1 MDRVAPDPPFWRI
14 HMQQERKIIMKKKS
28 VSLLLALTLVF
39 SLFPAAAAE
48 EGEAVTPTPPS
59 WCPEEEYAVFPG
71 SAAYEPE
78 NWEIITQTR
87 AEVEWGAVNLGALP
101 LRWKFT
107 GLPNSYTVPTGEID
121 KNGREYAER
130 VDDFGVLLEKALVE
144 VRLLYIHDQYN
155 GPYWTTLSTVLE
167 DGGDEKL
174 ASLTDQQRYAV
185 LLWTARGILRYDGVG
200 EKLNKFLPYLMNYPQ
215 FTLETLTNSEIFTE
229 REKAS
234 LEKRVAQSW
243 EDYSSHIEILLDGQ
257 TLELDVFPEVKNER
271 TMVPIRAVAEAL
283 GADVEWVQDTQKIV
297 MTRAGVT
304 VTMTLNSTTA
314 AIDGETVEMDVA
326 PYATDGRTL
335 IPARYVAE
343 FFGQKVDWDGNRR
356 QVLIEEDKTVAGD
369 SNLEQWAVNMGLIRG
384 FIDSDANYGLPEPWG
399 RPIQFG
405 QYRRNEKEVKTV
417 RTALASPWNIANRD
431 SLIMLVQ
438 RMTPHGHNDDFQD
451 AAAVVNSLS
460 GTGLKE
466 LIARSPDTDKYMWL
480 YTKEISERWGEKG
493 ILAWDLSRMANLVQ
507 WGYVAG
513 YITYEEALKLIEPAV
528 QMTAE
533 TFSNWDEFYLT
544 YLDGYNWWARN
555 DVYTYRKMYEAALR
569 ETYENDPYGREMP
582 EDLPYWIAFPR
593 ASYYQYTMNRVDDT
607 LFETGVIG
615 LPEA

>member
-39 SLFPAAAAE
+39 SLFPAAAAAE
-48 EGEAVTPTPPS
+48 SGAVTPTPPS

-78 NWEIITQTR
+78 NWDIITQIR
-87 AEVEWGAVNLGALP
+87 SEVEWGAVNLGALP

-107 GLPNSYTVPTGEID
+107 GIPSSYTVPTGEKD
-121 KNGREYAER
+121 KYGHEYVER
-130 VDDFGVLLEKALVE
+130 YCDFGVLLEKALIE
-144 VRLLYIHDQYN
+144 VRLLYTHDKYD
-155 GPYWTTLSTVLE
+155 GPYWTTLANTLE
-167 DGGDEKL
+167 GGGDERL
-174 ASLTDQQRYAV
+174 DVLTDQQRYAI
-185 LLWTARGILRYDGVG
+185 LLWTARGVLRYRGVG
-200 EKLNKFLPYLMNYPQ
+200 KELNEYLPYLMEFPQ
-215 FTLETLTNSEIFTE
+215 FSLETLTDTVIFTE
-229 REKAS
+229 EEKAAWNSQLGQS
-234 LEKRVAQSW
+234 LE
-243 EDYSSHIEILLDGQ
+243 EHMNHITIWLDGQ

-297 MTRAGVT
+297 TTRAGVT

-343 FFGQKVDWDGNRR
+343 FFDQKVDWDGNRR

-480 YTKEISERWGEKG
+480 YTKEITERWGEKG
-493 ILAWDLSRMANLVQ
+493 ILAWDL
-507 WGYVAG
+507 
-513 YITYEEALKLIEPAV
+513 
-528 QMTAE
+528 
-533 TFSNWDEFYLT
+533 
-544 YLDGYNWWARN
+544 
-555 DVYTYRKMYEAALR
+555 
-569 ETYENDPYGREMP
+569 
-582 EDLPYWIAFPR
+582 
-593 ASYYQYTMNRVDDT
+593 
-607 LFETGVIG
+607 
-615 LPEA
+615 